1 MKLIR
6 SPKPLRAVFWKAFLV
21 FKLVS
26 GFLIVADQLSIRW
39 GLTGWQRIVDDLL
52 GGLIAGAI
60 FYWYERHR
68 LQRLSKQLHVI
79 DLMNHHIRNALQ
91 PLMFATNES
100 GGKAQVKLV
109 EDCVRRI
116 EWALREVLP
125 GKSEER
131 FVMHD
136 GAGFA
141 TKGNPSSPSS
151 ARSSSETREAAPE
164 SPTGRPSMSFSQ
176 WLDSWRDRN
185 EKAS

>member
-1 MKLIR
+1 MNLTG
-6 SPKPLRAVFWKAFLV
+6 SPKSQRTVLWKALLV

-39 GLTGWQRIVDDLL
+39 GLNGSQRIVDDLL
-52 GGLIAGAI
+52 GGLIAGAL
-60 FYWYERHR
+60 FYWYECHKLRR
-68 LQRLSKQLHVI
+68 LRQQLQVI

-91 PLMFATNES
+91 PLMFAASES
-100 GGKAQVKLV
+100 GGKAHVKLV

-131 FVMHD
+131 FVVHD
-136 GAGFA
+136 GGGFA
-141 TKGNPSSPSS
+141 PKTGSSVPSGSPES
-151 ARSSSETREAAPE
+151 AKSAPE
-164 SPTGRPSMSFSQ
+164 SATGQPSMLFGQ
-176 WLDSWRDRN
+176 WLDAWRDRN